1 MTEPRTTIIAAV
13 CGECETQTPAR
24 HAPDACFACGSIDG
38 PWVIVRMATSMS
50 GAVLGV
56 GMRCE
61 LAGVWSAAARER
73 ARVELGDA
81 LVEDG

>member
-38 PWVIVRMATSMS
+38 PWVLVRMRTSIT
-50 GAVLGV
+50 GAALSV
-56 GMRCE
+56 GMGYR
-61 LAGVWSAAARER
+61 LAGTWSDSARER
-73 ARVELGDA
+73 ALVELGDT